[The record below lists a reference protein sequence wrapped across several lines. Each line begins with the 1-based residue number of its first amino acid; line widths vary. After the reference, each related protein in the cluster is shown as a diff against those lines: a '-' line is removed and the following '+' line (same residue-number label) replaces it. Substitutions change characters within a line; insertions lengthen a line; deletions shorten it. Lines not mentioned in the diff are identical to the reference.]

1 MEIPN
6 VTASVLK
13 LLREKIIIG
22 DFKSGQKLNE
32 YNLSAEL
39 NISRPPIREALRILE
54 QDRLVKYVPRRGTYV
69 SELSTTDFEEVS
81 QVREMIE
88 CYAIDLI
95 KKKAPKDRNLD
106 KIESSLNK
114 SSNLT
119 MPSTDSIDKQS
130 LMQIIKDILE
140 FHYNLVEASGNIRL
154 THIYYSISHNLARYQ
169 YLYFRINGTVWHSLS
184 DHKLTFEL
192 IKNGNYNQA
201 KKKLQE
207 HIHYTIDSVEKKV
220 FTSNP
225 SYAAMSDHTDSIVA
239 Q

>member
-1 MEIPN
+1 MDIPN

-13 LLREKIIIG
+13 LLRDKIIVG
-22 DFKSGQKLNE
+22 DFKPGQKLNE
-32 YNLSAEL
+32 YNLSSEL

-54 QDRLVKYVPRRGTYV
+54 QDRLVKYIPRRGTYV
-69 SELSTTDFEEVS
+69 SELSIVDFKEVS

-95 KKKAPKDRNLD
+95 KKRAAKDRNLS
-106 KIESSLNK
+106 KIETAINK
-114 SSNLT
+114 SSSLT
-119 MPSTDSIDKQS
+119 VPPTDIDDTEL

-140 FHYNLVEASGNIRL
+140 FHYSLVEASGNIRL

-169 YLYFRINGTVWHSLS
+169 YIYFKINGTVWHSLD

-192 IKNGNYNQA
+192 IETGNYNQA

-207 HIHYTIDSVEKKV
+207 HIHYTINLVEKKI
-220 FTSNP
+220 FTPES
-225 SYAAMSDHTDSIVA
+225 SYLISSHPDSIVV
-239 Q
+239 